1 MPRTNRNNDI
11 NYTVVSLTNTK
22 DNIKLLDLTTTN
34 NFRNYKWSVKNS
46 ILNDKKKTDVIIN
59 QVKKYNLNDFKFG
72 RESTFFGKHKEA
84 VVYLNKLA
92 DELGVICNKF
102 NYN

>member
-46 ILNDKKKTDVIIN
+46 ILNDTKKTDVIIN
-59 QVKKYNLNDFKFG
+59 QVKKYN
-72 RESTFFGKHKEA
+72 
-84 VVYLNKLA
+84 Y
-92 DELGVICNKF
+92 
-102 NYN
+102 